1 MKYIMEIDSIILIY
15 KDGSMFKIKN
25 EVFIIFNI
33 LGRECRVIW
42 LWCSGSRMESKSRII
57 SCDFVEIVIG

>member
-33 LGRECRVIW
+33 LGRECRVI
-42 LWCSGSRMESKSRII
+42 
-57 SCDFVEIVIG
+57 